1 MDAAKQ
7 VTDVILP
14 KAYQKARSHD
24 MGFMM
29 MPSVGHAYRLT
40 GNEKYKEALLSAADS
55 LAVLYNPRVGTILS
69 WPGMVRKENWPHNT
83 IIDNMMNLELLFWA
97 ARHGGSRHL
106 YDVAYQHA
114 RTTMEYHFRP
124 DHSCYHVAVYDT
136 IDGHFIK
143 GVTHQGLSDES
154 MWARGQAWAI
164 YGFTMSYRETQERD
178 FLEVA
183 CKSAD
188 TFLSR
193 LPADMIPYWDF
204 DDASTHPF
212 PPKDASAAAVTA
224 SALLELSQY
233 AGADRGKEYYV
244 KAIDLLKRLSSS
256 DYQARSACPAFL
268 LHSVGHKPRGT
279 EVNSS
284 ISYADYYY
292 LEALLRLKTLQQGD
306 RINGF

>member
-1 MDAAKQ
+1 MKVFVYLSCLLVSVMAVSCSESASDLSVDKEIGYCQSQALK
-7 VTDVILP
+7 TLTSI
-14 KAYQKARSHD
+14 
-24 MGFMM
+24 
-29 MPSVGHAYRLT
+29 PS
-40 GNEKYKEALLSAADS
+40 ADS
-55 LAVLYNPRVGTILS
+55 IPNS
-69 WPGMVRKENWPHNT
+69 
-83 IIDNMMNLELLFWA
+83 IDKDAGCW
-97 ARHGGSRHL
+97 RYTSKGS
-106 YDVAYQHA
+106 
-114 RTTMEYHFRP
+114 
-124 DHSCYHVAVYDT
+124 
-136 IDGHFIK
+136 
-143 GVTHQGLSDES
+143 QGLSDES

-183 CKSAD
+183 CQAAD

-268 LHSVGHKPRGT
+268 LHSVGHKPHGT
-279 EVNSS
+279 EVDSS

-292 LEALLRLKTLQQGD
+292 LEALLRLKTLQQGN